1 MRGVRLYSSFEGNI
15 LMTAFARTDNSRLGR
30 WWWTV
35 DRWTLAALFLL
46 IGIGFLLTMAASPSV
61 AQRLK
66 LDSFYFV
73 KRHAAYIAPMVFIL
87 IFISLLDLRDLRRLA
102 MIVYAVGILLLVL
115 TLFMG
120 VEVKGARRWIS
131 LWGFS
136 LQPSEFVK
144 PALAVLCAWMLAE
157 NKLNPVFPGKPLA
170 LMLYGLTLCL
180 LILQPDM
187 GMVVLVSVVFFGQ
200 FFLAGLPL
208 LWVALGAVTGVAGS
222 IAAYF
227 FLPHVTQRVDRFLK
241 AEGGDKYADRY
252 QITQS
257 LDAFINGGV
266 FGQGPG
272 EGTVKKHLPDA
283 HADFIFAVAGEEFG
297 LILCLVILGLFA
309 FIVLRN
315 IGRAIQESN
324 FFIVLAVSGLI
335 IEFGLQAMI
344 NMASTLSLIPTKGM
358 TLPFISYGGSS
369 MMSLALMMGMVL
381 GLTRRRTKMGI
392 SL

>member
-1 MRGVRLYSSFEGNI
+1 MI
-15 LMTAFARTDNSRLGR
+15 FARTDNSKLGR

-35 DRWTLAALFLL
+35 DRWNLAAVFLL

-61 AQRLK
+61 AHRIR

-73 KRHAAYIAPMVFIL
+73 KRHALYMIPVAFIL
-87 IFISLLDLRDLRRLA
+87 ISVSLLSLRDVRRLS
-102 MIVYAVGILLLVL
+102 MIVYGLGMLMLVM
-115 TLFMG
+115 TLVMG
-120 VEVKGARRWIS
+120 VEIKGARRWVNF
-131 LWGFS
+131 LGFS

-157 NKLNPVFPGKPLA
+157 NKLNPDFPGKFMA
-170 LMLYGLTLCL
+170 LLLYAASLSL

-187 GMVVLVSVVFFGQ
+187 GMVVLISVVFFGQ
-200 FFLAGLPL
+200 FFLAGLSL
-208 LWVALGAVTGVAGS
+208 IWVGLAAVLGTVGS
-222 IAAYF
+222 ISAYF
-227 FLPHVTQRVDRFLK
+227 FLPHVTQRVDRFLQSG
-241 AEGGDKYADRY
+241 GGDKYSDQY

-257 LDAFINGGV
+257 LDAFINGGL

-297 LILCLVILGLFA
+297 LVLCLIIVLIFT
-309 FIVLRN
+309 FIVW
-315 IGRAIQESN
+315 RAISYAIEENN

-335 IEFGLQAMI
+335 VEFGLQAMI

-369 MMSLALMMGMVL
+369 MMSLALAMGMVL
-381 GLTRRRTKMGI
+381 ALTRRRTRIGVD
-392 SL
+392 L

>member
-1 MRGVRLYSSFEGNI
+1 MI
-15 LMTAFARTDNSRLGR
+15 FARTDNSKLGR

-35 DRWTLAALFLL
+35 DRWNLAAVFLL

-61 AQRLK
+61 AHRIRLE
-66 LDSFYFV
+66 SFYFV
-73 KRHAAYIAPMVFIL
+73 KRHALYMIPVAFIL
-87 IFISLLDLRDLRRLA
+87 ISVSLLSLRDVRRLS
-102 MIVYAVGILLLVL
+102 MIVYGLGMLMLVM
-115 TLFMG
+115 TLVMG
-120 VEVKGARRWIS
+120 VEIKGARRWVNF
-131 LWGFS
+131 LGFS

-157 NKLNPVFPGKPLA
+157 NKLNPDFPGKFMA
-170 LMLYGLTLCL
+170 LLLYAASLSL

-187 GMVVLVSVVFFGQ
+187 GMVVLISVVFFGQ
-200 FFLAGLPL
+200 FFLAGLSL
-208 LWVALGAVTGVAGS
+208 IWVGLAAVLGTVGS
-222 IAAYF
+222 ISAYF

-241 AEGGDKYADRY
+241 SGGGDKYSDQY

-257 LDAFINGGV
+257 LDAFINGGL

-297 LILCLVILGLFA
+297 LVLCLIIVLIFT
-309 FIVLRN
+309 FIVW
-315 IGRAIQESN
+315 RAISYAIEENN

-335 IEFGLQAMI
+335 VEFGLQAMI

-369 MMSLALMMGMVL
+369 MMSLALAMGMVL
-381 GLTRRRTKMGI
+381 ALTRRRTRIGVDV
-392 SL
+392 

>member
-1 MRGVRLYSSFEGNI
+1 
-15 LMTAFARTDNSRLGR
+15 MTAFARTDNSRLGR

-61 AQRLK
+61 AHRLK

-73 KRHAAYIAPMVFIL
+73 KRHAAYMAPMVFIL
-87 IFISLLDLRDLRRLA
+87 IFVSALELGDLRRLS
-102 MIVYAVGILLLVL
+102 MTVYGAGILLLL
-115 TLFMG
+115 FTLFIG
-120 VEVKGARRWIS
+120 VEVKGARRWIN

-157 NKLNPVFPGKPLA
+157 NKLNPVFPGKLLA
-170 LMLYGLTLCL
+170 LILYGLTLCL

-208 LWVALGAVTGVAGS
+208 LWVALGAATGMAGS
-222 IAAYF
+222 MAAYF

-241 AEGGDKYADRY
+241 SEGGDKYTDRY

-315 IGRAIQESN
+315 IGRAIQDNN
-324 FFIVLAVSGLI
+324 FFIVLAVSGLT

-344 NMASTLSLIPTKGM
+344 NMASTLNLIPTKGM

-369 MMSLALMMGMVL
+369 MMSLALTMGIIL
-381 GLTRRRTKMGI
+381 GLTRRRTRMGI

>member
-1 MRGVRLYSSFEGNI
+1 
-15 LMTAFARTDNSRLGR
+15 MTAFARTDNSKLGR

-35 DRWTLAALFLL
+35 DRWTLAAVFLL

-61 AQRLK
+61 AHRLK
-66 LDSFYFV
+66 LESFYFV
-73 KRHAAYIAPMVFIL
+73 KRHAVYMIPVVSIL
-87 IFISLLDLRDLRRLA
+87 IVVSLLDLRDTRRLA
-102 MIVYAVGILLLVL
+102 MVVYGFGILMLLL

-120 VEVKGARRWIS
+120 VEIKGARRWIS
-131 LWGFS
+131 ISGFS

-157 NKLNPVFPGKPLA
+157 NKLNPVFPGKALA

-187 GMVVLVSVVFFGQ
+187 GMVVLISVVFFCQ

-208 LWVALGAVTGVAGS
+208 LWVALGILTGTVGS

-241 AEGGDKYADRY
+241 AEGGDKYTDQY

-257 LDAFINGGV
+257 LDAFVNGGV

-297 LILCLVILGLFA
+297 LILCLIIVGLFA

-315 IGRAIQESN
+315 VGRVIQENN

-335 IEFGLQAMI
+335 IEFGLQAII

-369 MMSLALMMGMVL
+369 MMALALAMGMVL
-381 GLTRRRTKMGI
+381 ALTRRRTRIGI
-392 SL
+392 NL

>member
-1 MRGVRLYSSFEGNI
+1 
-15 LMTAFARTDNSRLGR
+15 MTAFARTDNSKLGR

-35 DRWTLAALFLL
+35 DRWTLAAIFLL

-61 AQRLK
+61 AHRLK
-66 LDSFYFV
+66 LESFYFV
-73 KRHAAYIAPMVFIL
+73 KRHAIFMIPVVFIL
-87 IFISLLDLRDLRRLA
+87 MSVSLLDLRDTRRLA
-102 MIVYAVGILLLVL
+102 MMVYGVGILMLLF

-120 VEVKGARRWIS
+120 VDIKGARRWIS
-131 LWGFS
+131 IFGFS

-157 NKLNPVFPGKPLA
+157 NQLNPVFPGKALA

-187 GMVVLVSVVFFGQ
+187 GMVVLVSVVFFCQ

-208 LWVALGAVTGVAGS
+208 LWVALGVLTGTVGS
-222 IAAYF
+222 ISAYF

-241 AEGGDKYADRY
+241 AEGGDKYTDQY

-257 LDAFINGGV
+257 LDAFVNGGV

-297 LILCLVILGLFA
+297 LILCLIIVGLFT

-315 IGRAIQESN
+315 VGRVIQEN
-324 FFIVLAVSGLI
+324 DFFIVLAVSGLI
-335 IEFGLQAMI
+335 IEFGLQAII
-344 NMASTLSLIPTKGM
+344 NMSSTLSLIPTKGM

-369 MMSLALMMGMVL
+369 MMALALTMGMVL
-381 GLTRRRTKMGI
+381 ALTRRRARVGI
-392 SL
+392 NL

>member
-1 MRGVRLYSSFEGNI
+1 
-15 LMTAFARTDNSRLGR
+15 MTAFARTDNSRLGR

-115 TLFMG
+115 TLFVG

>member
-1 MRGVRLYSSFEGNI
+1 MV
-15 LMTAFARTDNSRLGR
+15 FARTDNSKLGR

-35 DRWTLAALFLL
+35 DRWNLAAIFFL

-61 AQRLK
+61 AQRIHLE
-66 LDSFYFV
+66 SFYFV
-73 KRHAAYIAPMVFIL
+73 KRHALYMIPVAFIL
-87 IFISLLDLRDLRRLA
+87 ISVSLLNLRDIRRLS
-102 MIVYAVGILLLVL
+102 MVVYGAGILMLLM
-115 TLFMG
+115 TLIMG
-120 VEVKGARRWIS
+120 VEIKGARRWVNF
-131 LWGFS
+131 LGFS

-157 NKLNPVFPGKPLA
+157 NKLNPEFPGKFMA
-170 LMLYGLTLCL
+170 LILYALTLSL

-187 GMVVLVSVVFFGQ
+187 GMVVLISAVFFGQ
-200 FFLAGLPL
+200 FFLAGLSL
-208 LWVALGAVTGVAGS
+208 MWVALAVISGTVGS
-222 IAAYF
+222 VLAYF

-241 AEGGDKYADRY
+241 SDGGDKYSDQY

-257 LDAFINGGV
+257 LDAFINGGL

-297 LILCLVILGLFA
+297 LMLCLIIVLIFT
-309 FIVLRN
+309 FIVW
-315 IGRAIQESN
+315 RAISYAIEENN

-335 IEFGLQAMI
+335 VEFGLQAMI

-369 MMSLALMMGMVL
+369 MMALALAMGMVL
-381 GLTRRRTKMGI
+381 ALTRRRTKIGVD
-392 SL
+392 L

>member
-1 MRGVRLYSSFEGNI
+1 
-15 LMTAFARTDNSRLGR
+15 MTAFARTDNSKLGR

-35 DRWTLAALFLL
+35 DRWTLAAIFLL
-46 IGIGFLLTMAASPSV
+46 IAIGFLLTMAASPSV
-61 AQRLK
+61 AHRLK
-66 LDSFYFV
+66 LESFYFV
-73 KRHAAYIAPMVFIL
+73 KRHAIYMIPVVFIL
-87 IFISLLDLRDLRRLA
+87 ISVSLLNLRDTRRLA
-102 MIVYAVGILLLVL
+102 MMVYGVGILMLLF

-120 VEVKGARRWIS
+120 VDIKGARRWIS
-131 LWGFS
+131 ILGFS

-157 NKLNPVFPGKPLA
+157 NQLNPVFPGKVLA

-187 GMVVLVSVVFFGQ
+187 GMAVLVSVVFFCQ

-208 LWVALGAVTGVAGS
+208 LWVALGVLTGAVGS
-222 IAAYF
+222 ISAYF

-241 AEGGDKYADRY
+241 AEGGDKYTDQY

-257 LDAFINGGV
+257 LDAFVNGGV

-297 LILCLVILGLFA
+297 LILCLIIVGLFA

-315 IGRAIQESN
+315 VGKVIQEN
-324 FFIVLAVSGLI
+324 DFFIVLAVSGLI
-335 IEFGLQAMI
+335 IEFGLQAII
-344 NMASTLSLIPTKGM
+344 NMSSTLSLIPTKGM

-369 MMSLALMMGMVL
+369 MMALALTMGMVL
-381 GLTRRRTKMGI
+381 ALTRRRTRVGI
-392 SL
+392 NL

>member
-1 MRGVRLYSSFEGNI
+1 
-15 LMTAFARTDNSRLGR
+15 MTAFARTDNSKMGR

-35 DRWTLAALFLL
+35 DRWTLTALFLL
-46 IGIGFLLTMAASPSV
+46 IGIGFLLTMAASPPV

-66 LDSFYFV
+66 LESFYFV
-73 KRHAAYIAPMVFIL
+73 KRHAAYIVPVSFIL
-87 IFISLLDLRDLRRLA
+87 ISVSLLELREVRRLA
-102 MIVYAVGILLLVL
+102 MLVYGVGILTLIL
-115 TLFMG
+115 TLFAG

-131 LWGFS
+131 ILGFS
-136 LQPSEFVK
+136 LQPSEFIK
-144 PALAVLCAWMLAE
+144 PALAVLCAWLLAE
-157 NKLNPVFPGKPLA
+157 NKLNSSFPGKALA
-170 LMLYGLTLCL
+170 LILYGLTLCL

-187 GMVVLVSVVFFGQ
+187 GMVVLISTVFFSQ

-208 LWVALGAVTGVAGS
+208 LWVLVGILTGTVGS
-222 IAAYF
+222 IGAYF
-227 FLPHVTQRVDRFLK
+227 FLPHVTQRVDRFFK
-241 AEGGDKYADRY
+241 MEGGDKYTDQY

-257 LDAFINGGV
+257 LEAFINGGV

-272 EGTVKKHLPDA
+272 EGIVKKHLPDA

-297 LILCLVILGLFA
+297 LVLCLAILGLFS

-315 IGRAIQESN
+315 VARVIQEDN

-369 MMSLALMMGMVL
+369 MMALALTMGMVL
-381 GLTRRRTKMGI
+381 ALTRRRAKLGI
-392 SL
+392 N

>member
-1 MRGVRLYSSFEGNI
+1 
-15 LMTAFARTDNSRLGR
+15 MTAFARTDNSKLGR

-35 DRWTLAALFLL
+35 DRWTLAAIFLL
-46 IGIGFLLTMAASPSV
+46 IAIGFLLTMAASPSV
-61 AQRLK
+61 AHRLK
-66 LDSFYFV
+66 LESFYFV
-73 KRHAAYIAPMVFIL
+73 KRHAIYMIPVVFIL
-87 IFISLLDLRDLRRLA
+87 ISVSLLNLRDTRRLA
-102 MIVYAVGILLLVL
+102 MMVYGVGILMLLF

-120 VEVKGARRWIS
+120 VDIKGARRWIS
-131 LWGFS
+131 ILGFS

-157 NKLNPVFPGKPLA
+157 NQLNPVFPGKALA

-187 GMVVLVSVVFFGQ
+187 GMAVLVSVVFFCQ

-208 LWVALGAVTGVAGS
+208 LWVALGVLTGAVGS
-222 IAAYF
+222 ISAYF

-241 AEGGDKYADRY
+241 AEGGDKYTDQY

-257 LDAFINGGV
+257 LDAFVNGGV

-297 LILCLVILGLFA
+297 LILCLIIVGLFA

-315 IGRAIQESN
+315 VGKVIQEN
-324 FFIVLAVSGLI
+324 DFFIVLAVSGLI
-335 IEFGLQAMI
+335 IEFGLQAII
-344 NMASTLSLIPTKGM
+344 NMSSTLSLIPTKGM

-369 MMSLALMMGMVL
+369 MMALALTMGMVL
-381 GLTRRRTKMGI
+381 ALTRRRTRVGI
-392 SL
+392 NL

>member
-1 MRGVRLYSSFEGNI
+1 
-15 LMTAFARTDNSRLGR
+15 MTAFARTDNSKLGR

-35 DRWTLAALFLL
+35 DRWTLTAIFLL
-46 IGIGFLLTMAASPSV
+46 IAIGFLLTMAASPSV
-61 AQRLK
+61 AHRLK
-66 LDSFYFV
+66 LESFYFV
-73 KRHAAYIAPMVFIL
+73 KRHAIYMIPVVFIL
-87 IFISLLDLRDLRRLA
+87 ISVSLLDLRDTRRLA
-102 MIVYAVGILLLVL
+102 MMVYGVGILMLLF

-120 VEVKGARRWIS
+120 VDIKGARRWIS
-131 LWGFS
+131 ILGFS

-157 NKLNPVFPGKPLA
+157 NQLNPVFPGKALA
-170 LMLYGLTLCL
+170 LMLYGLALCL

-187 GMVVLVSVVFFGQ
+187 GMAVLVSVVFFCQ

-208 LWVALGAVTGVAGS
+208 LWVVLGVLTGAVGS
-222 IAAYF
+222 ISAYF

-241 AEGGDKYADRY
+241 AEGGDKYTDQY

-257 LDAFINGGV
+257 LDAFVNGGV

-297 LILCLVILGLFA
+297 LILCLIIVGLFA

-315 IGRAIQESN
+315 VGKVIQEN
-324 FFIVLAVSGLI
+324 DFFIVLAVSGLI
-335 IEFGLQAMI
+335 IEFGLQAII
-344 NMASTLSLIPTKGM
+344 NMSSTLSLIPTKGM

-369 MMSLALMMGMVL
+369 MMALALTMGMIL
-381 GLTRRRTKMGI
+381 ALTRRRTRVGI
-392 SL
+392 NL

>member
-1 MRGVRLYSSFEGNI
+1 
-15 LMTAFARTDNSRLGR
+15 MTAFARTDNSKLGR

-35 DRWTLAALFLL
+35 DRWTLAAIFLL
-46 IGIGFLLTMAASPSV
+46 IAIGFLLTMAASPSV
-61 AQRLK
+61 AHRLK
-66 LDSFYFV
+66 LESFYFV
-73 KRHAAYIAPMVFIL
+73 KRHAIYMIPVVFIL
-87 IFISLLDLRDLRRLA
+87 ISVSLLNLRDTRRLA
-102 MIVYAVGILLLVL
+102 MMVYGVGILMLLF

-120 VEVKGARRWIS
+120 VDIKGARRWIS
-131 LWGFS
+131 ILGFS

-157 NKLNPVFPGKPLA
+157 NQLNPVFPGKALA

-187 GMVVLVSVVFFGQ
+187 GMAVLVSVVFFCQ

-208 LWVALGAVTGVAGS
+208 LWVALGVLTGAVGS
-222 IAAYF
+222 ISAYF

-241 AEGGDKYADRY
+241 AEGGDKYTDQY

-257 LDAFINGGV
+257 LDAFVNGGV

-297 LILCLVILGLFA
+297 LILCLIIVGLFA

-315 IGRAIQESN
+315 VGKVIQEN
-324 FFIVLAVSGLI
+324 DFFIVLAVSGLI
-335 IEFGLQAMI
+335 IEFGLQAII
-344 NMASTLSLIPTKGM
+344 NMSSTLSLIPTKGM

-369 MMSLALMMGMVL
+369 MMALALTMGMVL
-381 GLTRRRTKMGI
+381 ALTRRRARVGI
-392 SL
+392 NL